1 MIETTYVGN
10 CNKIQSIISKI
21 ISLWMI
27 IVSTTIIILSKYAND
42 EQKELYRFGPNEKL
56 NILGF
61 IINTREKYIL
71 IISYCFLNSIFR
83 TLYNSIL
90 HSWLINNIQ
99 DDTKSK
105 DISIKIIAY
114 EITIVTTIYNWFDWF
129 IYINILLSQIDM
141 VIIEIIADLF
151 VSLITTSY
159 YLRNIITQIEYIP
172 IYDNIKIKKNNIFE
186 NDNSCNSNNSIIIL

>member
-1 MIETTYVGN
+1 MPSDY
-10 CNKIQSIISKI
+10 KIQNIISKI

-27 IVSTTIIILSKYAND
+27 IVTTTIVFLSKYAND
-42 EQKELYRFGPNEKL
+42 EQKKIYKFGPNDNL

-71 IISYCFLNSIFR
+71 VISYCFINSIFR

-99 DDTKSK
+99 DDTKPK
-105 DISIKIIAY
+105 YTSINFIAY

-141 VIIEIIADLF
+141 VIIEIIADLL
-151 VSLITTSY
+151 VSLSTTRY
-159 YLRNIITQIEYIP
+159 YLRNIITIPQIQTEYIP
-172 IYDNIKIKKNNIFE
+172 IYNKNKKDNIFTS
-186 NDNSCNSNNSIIIL
+186 DNSDNSIINL